1 MSDDRHLDE
10 KISGLVRSA
19 DREVPPGL
27 EARIRTA
34 AESVR
39 PAGGIWGRISLL
51 TSVLL
56 RRRHGRVLSH
66 RRLKI
71 LALVPGA
78 AAAVAL
84 AAFVILPALRK
95 PPVPR
100 ISEIRTEFEIA
111 DKNIKIVFFQ
121 RPDFKLTQEE

>member
-1 MSDDRHLDE
+1 MNDDRLFDE
-10 KISGLVRSA
+10 KIARLVRRI
-19 DREVPPGL
+19 DEPVPPGL
-27 EARIRTA
+27 ETKIRAA

-39 PAGGIWGRISLL
+39 PAEGTKGRISLP
-51 TSVLL
+51 TAVIL
-56 RRRHGRVLSH
+56 RWRHGRVLS
-66 RRLKI
+66 RRLRI

-78 AAAVAL
+78 AAVAAL
-84 AAFVILPALRK
+84 AVFLILPALRR
-95 PPVPR
+95 PAAPR